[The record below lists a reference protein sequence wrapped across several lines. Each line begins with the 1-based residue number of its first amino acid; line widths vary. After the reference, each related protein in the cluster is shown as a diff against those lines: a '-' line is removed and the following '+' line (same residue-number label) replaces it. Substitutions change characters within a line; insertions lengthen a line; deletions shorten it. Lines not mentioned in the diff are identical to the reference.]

1 MDTARES
8 QQAGQLTFF
17 MCLSLEYVSDLTCL
31 FLISLVSCP
40 IVAVCT
46 AALFS
51 WGGFRFATILRSVA
65 KPLKPRRWQISTTAG
80 RTEVN

>member
-1 MDTARES
+1 MNTVIVS
-8 QQAGQLTFF
+8 QTAGQLTFF

-31 FLISLVSCP
+31 FLMSLVSCP

-65 KPLKPRRWQISTTAG
+65 NSL
-80 RTEVN
+80 